1 MDDSIV
7 DDQAWTDTNMQG
19 HNQGQIIKAELIC
32 SDQITLSKWRKSND
46 ISQKFSHTSSIDVP
60 TVFNH
65 RDDFDTT

>member
-1 MDDSIV
+1 MDDPIV

-46 ISQKFSHTSSIDVP
+46 ISQKIFPYFV
-60 TVFNH
+60 H
-65 RDDFDTT
+65 RRSDGI